1 MSSTSAAAAL
11 PISAKIR
18 SRQSRTRERILE
30 VSAGLFVAKG
40 FENVSVEDIIDAAE
54 IARSSFYRFFSNR
67 NDLLTEVIRPVFE
80 KGIASLDA
88 IVTPAPLATMNAVF
102 DVYLELWRSGPN
114 ALKVSTRI
122 GGKYFYLFEDLHAKY
137 RSHLMAL
144 VEQVQS
150 SGILLND
157 SADYSARLIAR
168 SAVPVMEVYCS
179 DPDFEQLFHRS
190 MRGFLLRAEA
200 LQ

>member
-1 MSSTSAAAAL
+1 MTGTSAAVAV

-30 VSAGLFVAKG
+30 VSAGLFVARG

-67 NDLLTEVIRPVFE
+67 DDLLTKIIRPVFE
-80 KGIASLDA
+80 KGIADLDA
-88 IVTPAPLATMNAVF
+88 IATQAPLAIMNAIF
-102 DVYLELWRSGPN
+102 DAYLDLWRSGPN

-122 GGKYFYLFEDLHAKY
+122 GGKHFYLFEDVHGEY
-137 RSHLMAL
+137 RSRLMAL
-144 VEQVQS
+144 VEQVHP

-157 SADYSARLIAR
+157 NADYSARLIAR

-179 DPDFEQLFHRS
+179 DPDFEQLFHQT
-190 MRGFLLRAEA
+190 MRGFLLRAETF
-200 LQ
+200 Q

>member
-1 MSSTSAAAAL
+1 MSGTSAAAAL
-11 PISAKIR
+11 PISPKIR

-30 VSAGLFVAKG
+30 ASAGLFVAKG
-40 FENVSVEDIIDAAE
+40 FENVSVEEIIDVAE
-54 IARSSFYRFFSNR
+54 IARSSFYRFFSSR
-67 NDLLTEVIRPVFE
+67 EDLLTKIIRPVFE
-80 KGIASLDA
+80 KGTASLDA
-88 IVTPAPLATMNAVF
+88 IVTDAPLAIMSAVF
-102 DVYLELWRSGPN
+102 DAYLSLWRSGPN

-122 GGKYFYLFEDLHAKY
+122 GGKHFYLFDDLHAGY
-137 RSHLMAL
+137 RSRLMAL

-179 DPDFEQLFHRS
+179 DPDFEQLFHQT
-190 MRGFLLRAEA
+190 MRGFLLRAET

>member
-1 MSSTSAAAAL
+1 MFA
-11 PISAKIR
+11 
-18 SRQSRTRERILE
+18 
-30 VSAGLFVAKG
+30 
-40 FENVSVEDIIDAAE
+40 
-54 IARSSFYRFFSNR
+54 
-67 NDLLTEVIRPVFE
+67 
-80 KGIASLDA
+80 
-88 IVTPAPLATMNAVF
+88 
-102 DVYLELWRSGPN
+102 
-114 ALKVSTRI
+114 
-122 GGKYFYLFEDLHAKY
+122 DLHAEY

>member
-1 MSSTSAAAAL
+1 MSGTSAAAAV

-18 SRQSRTRERILE
+18 NRQHRTRERILE
-30 VSAGLFVAKG
+30 ASAGLFVAKG

-67 NDLLTEVIRPVFE
+67 EDLLTKIIRPVFE
-80 KGIASLDA
+80 KGLTDLDA
-88 IVTPAPLATMNAVF
+88 IATQAPLAIMNAIF
-102 DVYLELWRSGPN
+102 DAYLDLWRSGPN

-122 GGKYFYLFEDLHAKY
+122 GGKHFYLFEDLHGEY
-137 RSHLMAL
+137 RSQLVAL
-144 VEQVQS
+144 VERVQP

-157 SADYSARLIAR
+157 NADYSARLIAR

-179 DPDFEQLFHRS
+179 DPDFEHLFHRT
-190 MRGFLLRAEA
+190 MRGFLLRAQA